1 MTDWKPGASLE
12 ALRLRA
18 ALLAKTRAFFAARNV
33 LEVETPLL
41 TNHTVTDVHL
51 ESLNVIRADASPGS
65 QAPLFLQTSPEFAMK
80 RILAAGSGAIY
91 QLCKAFRA
99 GETSAR
105 HNPEFTMLE
114 WYRPGYSLEELMDE
128 VGALLQHC
136 LGVHDITRLSYR
148 DAFKTALGIDPH
160 TATHAELG
168 KLANAHV
175 DLQAQALDSTD
186 YLQLL
191 MSEVVE
197 PALPANCFVYDYP
210 QAQAALA
217 VVAEDAKG
225 QLVARRF
232 ELYGAGMELANGYQ
246 ECLDAGELRRRF
258 RRDQQRRQEL
268 GLTPVDMDEKLLAAL
283 PSMTACSGVAL
294 GFDRLLMLASKS
306 TSIEQVISFTTAKT

>member
-128 VGALLQHC
+128 VGA
-136 LGVHDITRLSYR
+136 
-148 DAFKTALGIDPH
+148 
-160 TATHAELG
+160 
-168 KLANAHV
+168 
-175 DLQAQALDSTD
+175 
-186 YLQLL
+186 
-191 MSEVVE
+191 
-197 PALPANCFVYDYP
+197 
-210 QAQAALA
+210 
-217 VVAEDAKG
+217 
-225 QLVARRF
+225 
-232 ELYGAGMELANGYQ
+232 
-246 ECLDAGELRRRF
+246 
-258 RRDQQRRQEL
+258 
-268 GLTPVDMDEKLLAAL
+268 
-283 PSMTACSGVAL
+283 
-294 GFDRLLMLASKS
+294 
-306 TSIEQVISFTTAKT
+306 